1 VLAAAIPRLCTL
13 GLLIVA
19 AALPLCGAALEINEA
34 TRAQIEQLD
43 GAGVSMADRML
54 EERTRMPFAG
64 WEDLRKRVK
73 GLGPR
78 RIAQWQSQGVTVN
91 GERGENA
98 REEQQK

>member
-1 VLAAAIPRLCTL
+1 
-13 GLLIVA
+13 
-19 AALPLCGAALEINEA
+19 
-34 TRAQIEQLD
+34 
-43 GAGVSMADRML
+43 
-54 EERTRMPFAG
+54 MPFAG

-91 GERGENA
+91 GERGPNA